1 LPCIQPRIRSAV
13 ALAASLLAIA
23 TSARAQQIPP
33 AVKAAES
40 SIDPEKIRAHVKFLA
55 GDLLEGRGPGLRG
68 SELAAQYIATQ
79 FALYGLK
86 PGGDNGTYLQQI
98 NFVGMKAIPDKTTM
112 SLIPP
117 KRPDGQIGIML
128 YSYDLK
134 YGDDFTVSNQTLT
147 PAVDID
153 APIVFVGYGVDAPE
167 FNWNDYANIDVKGK
181 VILCIV
187 GDPPS
192 TDPNFFGGD
201 ALTYYGRWTYK
212 FEQAA
217 RMGAVG
223 ALIIHRTDLAS
234 YGWDVVKN
242 SNTSE
247 KTYLRDNKDPQLEAA
262 SWIQLDVANTIF
274 KATGWTDAS
283 GHVGY
288 SNSTIITVSGDHKVY
303 QDGKPISLKDLTAGL
318 FSVAVTPLVK
328 VEDGVPQSE
337 VQAVIDAVKRSGK
350 GAPRILQSPVDMMI
364 EAAGKRGFKAIE
376 LPVRLHA
383 HVESVVRPFQSPNV
397 VGILPGSSYSL
408 LSSRSAAEGSAS
420 PTTNSKDQAVL
431 YTAHFDH
438 LGFVPGMAGDNI
450 YNGAADNATGC
461 GMLLELARVWS
472 QLAQSSTK
480 LPHSVIF
487 ASVTAEEQGLLGSEY
502 LGQHPPI
509 PAGQIALDINYDM
522 ILPIGV
528 PLETNVNGA
537 QRTTFFPTVEAT
549 AKRFNLAIVPDPKPS
564 AGSYYRSD
572 HFSLSRVGI
581 PAFSIETGNLYEG
594 HDAAWGKKQHE
605 DFTAND
611 YHNFSDNYHTD
622 WDFAGNAKLDRFGMD
637 LGWQALTAPTTINWL
652 PKDEF
657 EAARKASLKTN

>member
-1 LPCIQPRIRSAV
+1 LPSIRSAV
-13 ALAASLLAIA
+13 ALAASFLVL
-23 TSARAQQIPP
+23 SASALAQQIPP
-33 AVKAAES
+33 AVKAAEA
-40 SIDPEKIRAHVKFLA
+40 SIDPEKIRAHVKFLSD
-55 GDLLEGRGPGLRG
+55 DLLEGRGPGLRG
-68 SELAAQYIATQ
+68 SEIAAQYIATQ

-98 NFVGMKAIPDKTTM
+98 NMVGMNAIPAKTTM
-112 SLIPP
+112 SLVP
-117 KRPDGQIGIML
+117 KKPEGIGITL
-128 YSYDLK
+128 YSIDLK
-134 YGDDFTVSNQTLT
+134 YGDDYTVSNRTLT
-147 PAVDID
+147 PTVDID
-153 APIVFVGYGVDAPE
+153 APIVFVGYGITAPE

-192 TDPNFFGGD
+192 TDPAFFGGD

-262 SWIQLDVANTIF
+262 SWIQLDVAKQIF
-274 KATGWTDAS
+274 KSSNLNADA
-283 GHVGY
+283 
-288 SNSTIITVSGDHKVY
+288 
-303 QDGKPISLKDLTAGL
+303 
-318 FSVAVTPLVK
+318 
-328 VEDGVPQSE
+328 E
-337 VQAVIDAVKRSGK
+337 
-350 GAPRILQSPVDMMI
+350 I
-364 EAAGKRGFKAIE
+364 EAAGKPGFKAIE

-383 HVESVVRPFQSPNV
+383 HVESTVRPFQSPNV
-397 VGILPGSSYSL
+397 VGILPGTDTPHN
-408 LSSRSAAEGSAS
+408 LSSFAAGGGPAS
-420 PTTNSKDQAVL
+420 SSSRPASSSSNSKDQAVL

-438 LGFVPGMAGDNI
+438 LGFVPGKSGDNI

-487 ASVTAEEQGLLGSEY
+487 SAVTAEEQGLLGSEY

-528 PLETNVNGA
+528 PLQVNVNGA

-605 DFTAND
+605 DFTAHD
-611 YHNFSDNYHTD
+611 YHNFTDNYHPD

-657 EAARKASLKTN
+657 EPARKASLATR

>member
-1 LPCIQPRIRSAV
+1 MTSRRRSA
-13 ALAASLLAIA
+13 ALLSASLLALVFSSS
-23 TSARAQQIPP
+23 TPTNAQAIPP
-33 AVKAAES
+33 AVQAAEAS
-40 SIDPEKIRAHVKFLA
+40 VDPEKIRAHVKFLSD
-55 GDLLEGRGPGLRG
+55 DLLEGRGPGLRG
-68 SELAAQYIATQ
+68 SELAAKYIATQ
-79 FALYGLK
+79 FAIYGLK

-98 NFVGMKAIPDKTTM
+98 NFVGMKAIPEKTTM
-112 SLIPP
+112 SIIPP

-134 YGDDFTVSNQTLT
+134 YGDDYTVSNRTLT

-153 APIVFVGYGVDAPE
+153 APIVFVGYGVTAPE

-192 TDPNFFGGD
+192 TDPNFFGGE

-262 SWIQLDVANTIF
+262 SWIQLDVAKQIF
-274 KATGWTDAS
+274 KSSNLDADKE
-283 GHVGY
+283 
-288 SNSTIITVSGDHKVY
+288 I
-303 QDGKPISLKDLTAGL
+303 A
-318 FSVAVTPLVK
+318 
-328 VEDGVPQSE
+328 
-337 VQAVIDAVKRSGK
+337 
-350 GAPRILQSPVDMMI
+350 
-364 EAAGKRGFKAIE
+364 AAGKRGFKAIE

-397 VGILPGSSYSL
+397 VGILPGL
-408 LSSRSAAEGSAS
+408 NALKFCAS
-420 PTTNSKDQAVL
+420 FPCHSPDQAVL

-450 YNGAADNATGC
+450 YNGAADNATGV
-461 GMLLELARVWS
+461 GMLIELARVWS
-472 QLAQSSTK
+472 HLFAPQSAVK
-480 LPHSVIF
+480 PPHSVIF
-487 ASVTAEEQGLLGSEY
+487 AAVTAEEQGLLGSEY

-509 PAGQIALDINYDM
+509 PSGQIALDINYDM

-528 PLETNVNGA
+528 PLEVNVNGA
-537 QRTTFFPTVEAT
+537 QRTTFFPAVEAT
-549 AKRFNLAIVPDPKPS
+549 AKRFNLAIVPDPMPS
-564 AGSYYRSD
+564 AGTYYRSD

-581 PAFSIETGNLYEG
+581 PAFSIDTGNLYEG
-594 HDAAWGKKQHE
+594 HDAAWGKKQME
-605 DFTAND
+605 DFTAHD
-611 YHNFSDNYHTD
+611 YHNFSDNYHPD
-622 WDFAGNAKLDRFGMD
+622 WNFAGNAKLVRFGMD
-637 LGWQALTAPTTINWL
+637 LGWQAFTAPDPISWK

-657 EAARKASLKTN
+657 EAARKAAINNQ

>member
-1 LPCIQPRIRSAV
+1 MPHIQTRIRSAV
-13 ALAASLLAIA
+13 TLAASLLSI
-23 TSARAQQIPP
+23 SARAPAQIIPP
-33 AVKAAES
+33 AVKAAEA
-40 SIDPEKIRAHVKFLA
+40 SIDPEKIRAHVKFLSD
-55 GDLLEGRGPGLRG
+55 DLLEGRGPGLRG
-68 SELAAQYIATQ
+68 SEIAAQYIATQ

-86 PGGDNGTYLQQI
+86 PGGDNGSYLQQI
-98 NFVGMKAIPDKTTM
+98 NMVGMNAIPSKTTM
-112 SLIPP
+112 SLVP
-117 KRPDGQIGIML
+117 KKPEGPSIDLHSI
-128 YSYDLK
+128 DLK
-134 YGDDFTVSNQTLT
+134 YGDDYTVSNRTLT
-147 PAVDID
+147 PTVDID
-153 APIVFVGYGVDAPE
+153 APIVFIGYGVTASE
-167 FNWNDYANIDVKGK
+167 FNWNDYAGIDVKGK

-217 RMGAVG
+217 RMGAIG

-262 SWIQLDVANTIF
+262 SWIQLDVAKQIF
-274 KATGWTDAS
+274 KSSNLNADA
-283 GHVGY
+283 
-288 SNSTIITVSGDHKVY
+288 
-303 QDGKPISLKDLTAGL
+303 
-318 FSVAVTPLVK
+318 
-328 VEDGVPQSE
+328 E
-337 VQAVIDAVKRSGK
+337 
-350 GAPRILQSPVDMMI
+350 I
-364 EAAGKRGFKAIE
+364 EAAGKRGFKGIE

-383 HVESVVRPFQSPNV
+383 HVESAVRPFQSPNV
-397 VGILPGSSYSL
+397 VGILSGTNT
-408 LSSRSAAEGSAS
+408 
-420 PTTNSKDQAVL
+420 PTKDQAVL

-438 LGFVPGMAGDNI
+438 LGFVPGMSGDNI

-461 GMLLELARVWS
+461 GMLLEMARAWS
-472 QLAQSSTK
+472 QSGIK
-480 LPHSVIF
+480 LPHSIIF
-487 ASVTAEEQGLLGSEY
+487 SAVTAEEQGLLGSEY

-528 PLETNVNGA
+528 PLQVNVNGA

-549 AKRFNLAIVPDPKPS
+549 AKRFNLAIVSDPKPS

-605 DFTAND
+605 DFTAHD
-611 YHNFSDNYHTD
+611 YHNFSDNYHAN
-622 WDFAGNAKLDRFGMD
+622 WDFSGNAKLDRFGMD
-637 LGWQALTAPTTINWL
+637 LGWQALTAPSTINWK
-652 PKDEF
+652 PSDEF
-657 EAARKASLKTN
+657 EPARKVSLGAK

>member
-1 LPCIQPRIRSAV
+1 MIHIRSVV
-13 ALAASLLAIA
+13 ALAALLSVPSIGAL
-23 TSARAQQIPP
+23 AQNIPP
-33 AVKAAES
+33 AVKTAEA
-40 SIDPEKIRAHVKFLA
+40 SIDPEKIRAHVKFLSD
-55 GDLLEGRGPGLRG
+55 DLLEGRGPGLRG
-68 SELAAQYIATQ
+68 SEIAAQYIATQ

-98 NFVGMKAIPDKTTM
+98 NMVGMNAIPEKTTF

-134 YGDDFTVSNQTLT
+134 YGDDYTVSNRTLT
-147 PAVDID
+147 PVVDID

-167 FNWNDYANIDVKGK
+167 FNWNDYAGIDVKGK

-217 RMGAVG
+217 RMGAIG

-247 KTYLRDNKDPQLEAA
+247 KTYIRDNKDPQLEAA
-262 SWIQLDVANTIF
+262 SWIQLDVAKQIF
-274 KATGWTDAS
+274 KSSNLDPDA
-283 GHVGY
+283 
-288 SNSTIITVSGDHKVY
+288 
-303 QDGKPISLKDLTAGL
+303 
-318 FSVAVTPLVK
+318 
-328 VEDGVPQSE
+328 E
-337 VQAVIDAVKRSGK
+337 
-350 GAPRILQSPVDMMI
+350 I

-397 VGILPGSSYSL
+397 VGILP
-408 LSSRSAAEGSAS
+408 AAT
-420 PTTNSKDQAVL
+420 PTTKDQAVL
-431 YTAHFDH
+431 YTAHYDH
-438 LGFVPGMAGDNI
+438 LGFVPGMSGDNI

-472 QLAQSSTK
+472 QLAQSGTK

-487 ASVTAEEQGLLGSEY
+487 SAVTAEEQGLLGSEY

-581 PAFSIETGNLYEG
+581 PAFSIETGNLYDG

-605 DFTAND
+605 DFTAHD
-611 YHNFSDNYHTD
+611 YHNFSDNYRAD

-637 LGWQALTAPTTINWL
+637 LGWQAISAPTTINWL

-657 EAARKASLKTN
+657 EATRRASLAK